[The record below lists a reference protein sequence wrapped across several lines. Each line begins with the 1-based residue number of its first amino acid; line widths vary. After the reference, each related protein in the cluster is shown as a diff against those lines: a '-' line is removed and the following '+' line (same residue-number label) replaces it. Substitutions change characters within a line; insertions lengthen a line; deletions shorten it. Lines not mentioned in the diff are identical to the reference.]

1 MEISRLSKAVVISS
15 TAILAALSA
24 LLYLRTKFEI
34 TQGSSTNNTAAAS
47 GQHAANEFLEP
58 DMNVGTR
65 RTFLAG
71 EFVIVRKVA
80 DLPIGMRSLYAM
92 ADPGER
98 FEATDVL
105 MDSTLPR
112 RRLVFGG
119 IAQNHAFIHY
129 EQGGIAHTYVTV
141 FFAWSRGT
149 LRFVCGAAIVVALK
163 LLQTYEVS
171 RSTATSTQFTITA
184 FTKTYNYK
192 IMRLLEK
199 SSQLAREYRTEV
211 RVCPSGKSVDPKFLS
226 SNGVLAHS
234 RIAEEYTLARFPVPI
249 W

>member
-1 MEISRLSKAVVISS
+1 MEISRLSKAVVIGS
-15 TAILAALSA
+15 TAILAAFSA

-34 TQGSSTNNTAAAS
+34 THGSSTNKTAVAS

-98 FEATDVL
+98 FEATDVI

-112 RRLVFGG
+112 RRLIFGG
-119 IAQNHAFIHY
+119 VAQNRAFIHY
-129 EQGGIAHTYVTV
+129 EQGGIAHTYMTE
-141 FFAWSRGT
+141 FFRLESGD
-149 LRFVCGAAIVVALK
+149 
-163 LLQTYEVS
+163 
-171 RSTATSTQFTITA
+171 TA
-184 FTKTYNYK
+184 
-192 IMRLLEK
+192 
-199 SSQLAREYRTEV
+199 V
-211 RVCPSGKSVDPKFLS
+211 RVWRGYCG
-226 SNGVLAHS
+226 
-234 RIAEEYTLARFPVPI
+234 RAETLADLRGLAEHCN
-249 W
+249 